1 MKKKIS
7 PNQKM
12 LFWWGWILIV
22 WSIYRS
28 LFKTS
33 LPIWFDEFIAKPM
46 VFILPV
52 WFYIRRV
59 EKKDFL
65 SRIDFYLKNIST
77 DIMIGLGFGVL
88 MFIIAAFTTHINFSP
103 ALIFVLFTALA
114 TAVSEE
120 ILSRGFLLKRL
131 NESWNNI
138 LMSSFFGS
146 ILYFFLRVPILFT
159 NERIMGTQLL
169 VIMTVDIIFSFFV
182 SLIFLTRKN
191 LTAPILIHAFYSLYI
206 YLALS

>member
-1 MKKKIS
+1 MKKKVS

-28 LFKTS
+28 VFKTS
-33 LPIWFDEFIAKPM
+33 LPVWFDEFIAKPA

-52 WFYIRRV
+52 WIYIRRI
-59 EKKDFL
+59 EKKNFFD
-65 SRIDFYLKNIST
+65 RIDLHLRKSSS
-77 DIMIGLGFGVL
+77 DLLIGFGFGVAV
-88 MFIIAAFTTHINFSP
+88 FIIASFTTRITFSP
-103 ALIFVLFTALA
+103 ALLFILLTALA
-114 TAVSEE
+114 TAISEE

-159 NERIMGTQLL
+159 NERIVGTQLL
-169 VIMTVDIIFSFFV
+169 TIMTVDIIFSFFV

-191 LTAPILIHAFYSLYI
+191 LTAAILIHAFYSFYI
-206 YLALS
+206 YLTFS